1 MREHPSRSSTSLVEI
16 LRWPAEAGRRG
27 DLLDDGRRC
36 LWVLPPGELP
46 PELGPSEDWVR
57 APVDERDLHARVQR
71 LAGRSASGL
80 TLAPGEV
87 TTDADGLLVRD
98 GVRSVIPPIEAR
110 ILDRLGATPDQVVTR
125 AELIDLVWH
134 DDRRSARAID
144 SRVHTLRG
152 RLAPL
157 HLMIHTIRG
166 RGFLLA
172 AEPPAPF
179 ESASGPA
186 TPRSDPWS
194 NS

>member
-1 MREHPSRSSTSLVEI
+1 MRAHPGHRPAPAVEV

-27 DLLDDGRRC
+27 DLLDDGRSC
-36 LWVLPPGELP
+36 LWILLPGELP
-46 PELGPSEDWVR
+46 PELGPTEDWVR
-57 APVDERDLHARVQR
+57 APVDERDLYARVQR
-71 LAGRSASGL
+71 LAGRPARGRSP
-80 TLAPGEV
+80 APGEV
-87 TTDADGLLVRD
+87 VTDADGLLVWE
-98 GVRSVIPPIEAR
+98 GVRTVVPPIEAK
-110 ILDRLGATPDQVVTR
+110 ILDRLGQTPDQVVPRT
-125 AELIDLVWH
+125 ELIDLIWT

-172 AEPPAPF
+172 AAPPAPF
-179 ESASGPA
+179 ASASGPA